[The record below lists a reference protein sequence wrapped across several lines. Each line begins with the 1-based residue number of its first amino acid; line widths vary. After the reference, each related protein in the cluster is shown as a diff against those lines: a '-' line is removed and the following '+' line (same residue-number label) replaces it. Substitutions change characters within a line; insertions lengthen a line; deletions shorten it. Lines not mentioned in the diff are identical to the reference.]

1 MWLVV
6 VCLIPKLALF
16 MSLLYKVFSF
26 CICFQDFTQL
36 LEAGIRICDLV
47 LHSASVTWQS
57 EEIRRKKRASEINNI
72 LHINCVKTELDF
84 GFSEM
89 AEKAPLRIVV
99 TGAAGQIAY
108 SLLYQVGPMYFDFC
122 LFFVFFLSNVII

>member
-1 MWLVV
+1 M
-6 VCLIPKLALF
+6 
-16 MSLLYKVFSF
+16 
-26 CICFQDFTQL
+26 
-36 LEAGIRICDLV
+36 

-57 EEIRRKKRASEINNI
+57 EEIRRKKRAYNI

-108 SLLYQVGPMYFDFC
+108 SLLYQVSLGQPC
-122 LFFVFFLSNVII
+122 LSVTEF

>member
-1 MWLVV
+1 M
-6 VCLIPKLALF
+6 
-16 MSLLYKVFSF
+16 
-26 CICFQDFTQL
+26 
-36 LEAGIRICDLV
+36 

-57 EEIRRKKRASEINNI
+57 EEIRRKKHASEINNI
-72 LHINCVKTELDF
+72 LHINCVKTEVDF

-108 SLLYQVGPMYFDFC
+108 SLLYQVGPMYFDFR
-122 LFFVFFLSNVII
+122 LFFIFFLSNVII

>member
-1 MWLVV
+1 MAQRP
-6 VCLIPKLALF
+6 C
-16 MSLLYKVFSF
+16 
-26 CICFQDFTQL
+26 
-36 LEAGIRICDLV
+36 
-47 LHSASVTWQS
+47 
-57 EEIRRKKRASEINNI
+57 
-72 LHINCVKTELDF
+72 LDF

-108 SLLYQVGPMYFDFC
+108 SLLYQVGPMYFDFY